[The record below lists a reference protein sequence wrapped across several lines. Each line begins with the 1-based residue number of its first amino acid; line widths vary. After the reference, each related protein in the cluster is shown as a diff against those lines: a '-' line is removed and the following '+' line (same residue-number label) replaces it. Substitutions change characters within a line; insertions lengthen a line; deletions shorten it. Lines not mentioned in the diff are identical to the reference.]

1 MDFDSFVFVQ
11 CTMASGTFGTMLGQC
26 WDNVGTMLGQCW
38 DNVGTMLGQCW
49 DLLGQFWDILSCV
62 SLNTCVSL
70 ARQ

>member
-11 CTMASGTFGTMLGQC
+11 CTMASGTF
-26 WDNVGTMLGQCW
+26 GTMLGQCW